1 MKPFKGILVICLFLL
16 FSSCTQNET
25 PIKRIQ
31 PFIEKAI
38 NHQVGSYYLLK
49 DSVTNVVDSFP
60 LTLNH
65 KSSFY
70 ALGEFTETYNSVFK
84 SSNNFE
90 FSFFTMG
97 ESNSIS
103 LRCTNFDWN
112 YGSIVYGFYMNNG
125 SYSRS
130 IDFKNTCLQIHDSL
144 EINNQVYYKVYETYY
159 QYYRA
164 QDTAYMHKFYSLQDG
179 LIKLRLH
186 GNGVDKVYTTIRHLQ
201 FN

>member
-16 FSSCTQNET
+16 LSSCTQNET

-60 LTLNH
+60 LKLNH
-65 KSSFY
+65 KGSFY
-70 ALGEFTETYNSVFK
+70 AFGEFTETYNSVFK

-103 LRCTNFDWN
+103 LTCTNFF
-112 YGSIVYGFYMNNG
+112 GSTLYGFDMKNG

-130 IDFKNTCLQIHDSL
+130 TDYKNTCLQIHDSL
-144 EINNQVYYKVYETYY
+144 EISNQVYYKVYETLY
-159 QYYRA
+159 QDYKT
-164 QDTAYMHKFYSLQDG
+164 QDSAYLHKWYSLQDG

-186 GNGVDKVYTTIRHLQ
+186 RNGEDKVYTTIRHLQ
-201 FN
+201 LN